1 MPGSET
7 RVPKELQTHNV
18 MKDDF
23 GWEVPIEVVP
33 IPSEG
38 KVYPQDSPL
47 YGKNCLEIKAMTA
60 QEEDILASRAL
71 IMQGTVITNLLQSC
85 LLDKTVS
92 TREMLLGDRNA
103 LMVSI
108 RITGYGTTYRAEAS
122 CPECSATNMYAFDLS
137 GLEIKRLEIAPVR
150 EGENLF
156 SFTLP
161 VTRKGVHF
169 RFLTGADEEER
180 NQLAERR
187 KKLMPDLKIDNMV
200 TSRLEQTIVSV
211 DGITDRTKIN
221 MFVKNMPARDSRAL
235 RSFIEKN
242 EPGIDMS
249 TWMACSQCGEGS
261 KVGLPLGTGFFWP
274 RE

>member
-1 MPGSET
+1 MAGNQT

-23 GWEVPIEVVP
+23 GWEVPVEVVP

-38 KVYPQDSPL
+38 KVYPQDSVL
-47 YGKNCLEIKAMTA
+47 FGKNCLEIKAMTA

-71 IMQGTVITNLLQSC
+71 ILQGTVITTLLQSC

-108 RITGYGTTYRAEAS
+108 RITGYGTAYRAEAT
-122 CPECSATNMYAFDLS
+122 CPECSTTGMHAFDLS
-137 GLEIKRLEIAPVR
+137 GLEIKRLELSPVR

-161 VTRKGVHF
+161 VTRKEVHF
-169 RFLTGADEEER
+169 RFLTGAD
-180 NQLAERR
+180 
-187 KKLMPDLKIDNMV
+187 
-200 TSRLEQTIVSV
+200 
-211 DGITDRTKIN
+211 
-221 MFVKNMPARDSRAL
+221 
-235 RSFIEKN
+235 
-242 EPGIDMS
+242 
-249 TWMACSQCGEGS
+249 
-261 KVGLPLGTGFFWP
+261 
-274 RE
+274 